1 MPRWDVVNLDTV
13 RFDGA
18 VADSVLTRTPPKRF
32 RRLAH
37 AFNIHSWAPA
47 SYDPYALSEESHI
60 AFNLG
65 ATIMSQNILST
76 LEGFATWGVIALLAG
91 LFFGLRYS
99 IVGKEL
105 GKPAVNDAMDKAAN
119 AVENVRE
126 TVEDSLRKEK

>member
-76 LEGFATWGVIALLAG
+76 LEGFATWGWNRSEGSV
-91 LFFGLRYS
+91 F
-99 IVGKEL
+99 
-105 GKPAVNDAMDKAAN
+105 
-119 AVENVRE
+119 
-126 TVEDSLRKEK
+126 